1 MSYEGGKHY
10 REYALIQG
18 INLLVNMVD
27 QIKNEKTSLKLIYS
41 SWIDSGFLSFANQID
56 FISGTAGDNK
66 TSKYLAYCINQL
78 NSYIMSKYPN
88 HRGLASSLTTDILNA
103 INMAI
108 QANAHIWTQAQL
120 QAIQAAF
127 KSGRVAKPSPY
138 FEPPED
144 DEEEKVKKRK
154 VLEYKPDD

>member
-1 MSYEGGKHY
+1 MSYEGSKSY
-10 REYALIQG
+10 KEYKIIEG
-18 INLLVNMVD
+18 ISLLVNMVN
-27 QIKNEKTSLKLIYS
+27 QIKDEKKTLKDIYEN
-41 SWIDSGFLSFANQID
+41 WINTGFLSFANQID
-56 FISGTAGDNK
+56 FISGTAADNL

-120 QAIQAAF
+120 QSIQAAF
-127 KSGRVAKPSPY
+127 MSSHVTKPIVY
-138 FEPPED
+138 PESSK
-144 DEEEKVKKRK
+144 EKKDKKK
-154 VLEYKPDD
+154 KQKNLEYKIE

>member
-1 MSYEGGKHY
+1 MSFESGKHY

-27 QIKNEKTSLKLIYS
+27 QIKDEKTSLKMIYVD
-41 SWIDSGFLSFANQID
+41 WIDSGFLNFGSQID
-56 FISGTAGDNK
+56 FISGTAADNL
-66 TSKYLAYCINQL
+66 TSKYLAYCINEL

-88 HRGLASSLTTDILNA
+88 HRGLLRSLTTDILNA

-120 QAIQAAF
+120 QSIQAAF
-127 KSGRVAKPSPY
+127 MSGRVAKASPY
-138 FEPPED
+138 YKPLEED
-144 DEEEKVKKRK
+144 EKEKKKKRK
-154 VLEYKPDD
+154 VLEYNPDE